1 MYMLYIHTHRRK
13 FISDML
19 NTLVTEKFG
28 NRSMDDDFSG
38 PSDAADAPFHLNY
51 GGNDYIITATG
62 DDSSNV
68 DQLPV
73 SAPCN
78 ISGIIARN

>member
-1 MYMLYIHTHRRK
+1 MILIIHVHVFTHRRK

-38 PSDAADAPFHLNY
+38 PSDASEAPFLLNY
-51 GGNDYIITATG
+51 GGNDYVISATG
-62 DDSSNV
+62 DDSNV

-78 ISGIIARN
+78 